1 MDISIQPHKQKKP
14 VHQYSIDGNYIKTY
28 ESLKEAAIAVR
39 GREKGTMIGAACRGA
54 YDTAYGY
61 RWSFDKVDSLPP
73 FEPYKQEKTVVRI
86 SPDGGERK
94 VYASIKEAA
103 MENHANVPN
112 IIEVCKKRSKT
123 CVGYLWEYFDAQSTT
138 TI

>member
-1 MDISIQPHKQKKP
+1 
-14 VHQYSIDGNYIKTY
+14 
-28 ESLKEAAIAVR
+28 
-39 GREKGTMIGAACRGA
+39 MIGAACRGA

-73 FEPYKQEKTVVRI
+73 FEPYKPEKMVVRI

-103 MENHANVPN
+103 ADNGANEPN
-112 IIEVCKKRSKT
+112 IIDVCKKRSKT
-123 CVGYLWEYFDAQSTT
+123 CVGYCWEYFHEQAGKPPKKG
-138 TI
+138 